1 MTRFEKMREAGLAEM
16 TNVPPVL
23 YKYCTVDTA
32 EKILRSGGVLLN
44 SSSNFNDPFE
54 MKMGAKWPEDDE
66 VLRACIAELFPE
78 EQRESVFQNARRRRE
93 KYPDTIPPNAEEML
107 KKTGISCFSEARDN
121 DLMWGHYADKH
132 EGICLGFRW
141 PAIHSCLIK
150 TGLESGIRVMKKVVY
165 SDDFPMWGIAAPDAH
180 KLDLL
185 ATKASRWAYEREW
198 RIFAPDLAGQFQ
210 PLSKDALGYV
220 IFGVKTS
227 EENKDRIFNASYGTG
242 YDPNFRQAKMVPNK
256 YELEIVPCD
265 WGK

>member
-1 MTRFEKMREAGLAEM
+1 MTRFEKTREAGLAEM

-44 SSSNFNDPFE
+44 SPSNFNDPFE

-66 VLRACIAELFPE
+66 VLRAYIAELLPK
-78 EQRESVFQNARRRRE
+78 EQRESAFQNARRTRE
-93 KYPDTIPPNAEEML
+93 KYPDTIPPNVGEML

-121 DLMWGHYADKH
+121 NLMWGHYADKH

-141 PAIHSCLIK
+141 PAVCTCLVK
-150 TGLESGIRVMKKVVY
+150 TGLESGIRIMKKVAY
-165 SDDFPMWGIAAPDAH
+165 SNDFPVWDITMQNDEQF
-180 KLDLL
+180 DLL
-185 ATKASRWAYEREW
+185 FTKSSCWAHEREW
-198 RIFAPDLAGQFQ
+198 RIFAPDSAGQFQ

-227 EENKDRIFNASYGTG
+227 EESKDRIFNASYGTG
-242 YDPNFRQAKMVPNK
+242 YDPNFRQAKMVK
-256 YELEIVPCD
+256 YELEIVSCD